1 MKMVIERKR
10 RAGADVPE
18 IFRKPCVRSFSTF
31 IVQHVDECGIGI
43 ELAQHAQ
50 SAHEFLRIDQMHVQL
65 SKLALEM
72 SQTKTRP
79 FRLAFCQCNS
89 LQLENSAEL

>member
-50 SAHEFLRIDQMHVQL
+50 SAHDFLRIDQMHVQL

-72 SQTKTRP
+72 YQTKMRTFP
-79 FRLAFCQCNS
+79 SGFAS
-89 LQLENSAEL
+89 AISSTSKNSAEL

>member
-65 SKLALEM
+65 SKLAHEM

-79 FRLAFCQCNS
+79 FRLAFYQCNS

>member
-31 IVQHVDECGIGI
+31 IVQHVD
-43 ELAQHAQ
+43 
-50 SAHEFLRIDQMHVQL
+50 V
-65 SKLALEM
+65 
-72 SQTKTRP
+72 
-79 FRLAFCQCNS
+79 
-89 LQLENSAEL
+89 